1 VLFSENQRLI
11 TFLQVFLGVSILG
24 YFILTKQFKI
34 VKLYQQAMR
43 SEKIIADMR
52 AKINSK
58 DQIDLEGIVSWL

>member
-58 DQIDLEGIVSWL
+58 DQIDLKVL